1 MPVESIAADMQKRK
15 EVTHLEALG
24 RLITGI
30 STWLELGP
38 DNTIEGKLRAEYI
51 DLALKSISNGVNPQ
65 SPDYLNFNNG
75 CCISCSRLAK
85 STHAIMG
92 QT

>member
-1 MPVESIAADMQKRK
+1 M
-15 EVTHLEALG
+15 EALG

-51 DLALKSISNGVNPQ
+51 EFSL
-65 SPDYLNFNNG
+65 
-75 CCISCSRLAK
+75 
-85 STHAIMG
+85 
-92 QT
+92 